1 MAAES
6 NANRRVRER
15 LMSNLHGEITEL
27 IVNVMSQHN
36 FLIKTLVPTIEN
48 VMIPRYSKHIRS
60 TPNGSEKEKYKREIR
75 SVIEFVYRIGD
86 SYTRLYKELREL
98 ENKEKIDNSNK
109 NEIRGILAIKQ
120 DEFDK
125 LNISLNRFFKDIRR
139 SLPDINIPR
148 VTSSHTR
155 LNHTI
160 NKNFKFKNRNRS
172 PTRRGRSKNRSNS
185 TPRVRNRSRSAIR
198 NPNRPYRGSIRIHET
213 STGPITFHRN
223 NIRNR
228 LALDPSDPEPDPSKK
243 KIIIQNGMVYLPGTL
258 SKMQEMARK
267 ETLEEYGSFAALK
280 SETRRD
286 VEVAI
291 AGDASAE
298 AAAAATSARQ
308 AATSSISPIAQAAAN
323 DADSAAR
330 NATRAYHAATISHTE
345 ADARRA
351 AQQATTARNA
361 AISARGRAIAAAAS
375 SSASAAS
382 SRRNST

>member
-6 NANRRVRER
+6 NANRRARER
-15 LMSNLHGEITEL
+15 LMSNLHGEIDEL

-36 FLIKTLVPTIEN
+36 FLIKTLAPIIDN
-48 VMIPRYSKHIRS
+48 VMISRYETLIRS
-60 TPNGSEKEKYKREIR
+60 TLNQNEKEKYKREIIAVVKF
-75 SVIEFVYRIGD
+75 SHKIND
-86 SYTRLYKELREL
+86 SYTKLFKELRRL
-98 ENKEKIDNSNK
+98 EDKEKLDNSDK
-109 NEIRGILAIKQ
+109 NEIREILAIKQ

-125 LNISLNRFFKDIRR
+125 LNISLNRFFKDIKK
-139 SLPDINIPR
+139 SLPDIPIPR
-148 VTSSHTR
+148 VTS
-155 LNHTI
+155 NHIPLKKHII
-160 NKNFKFKNRNRS
+160 NNEFTFKNRNRS

-185 TPRVRNRSRSAIR
+185 TPLVRNRSRSAIR
-198 NPNRPYRGSIRIHET
+198 NPNRSSRGSIRIDEI
-213 STGPITFHRN
+213 STGPITFHKN

-228 LALDPSDPEPDPSKK
+228 LVPDPSDPETDLSKK
-243 KIIIQNGMVYLPGTL
+243 RKIVLNGMVYRPGIL
-258 SKMQEMARK
+258 SKMQQMARK

-298 AAAAATSARQ
+298 AAAAATRARQ

-330 NATRAYHAATISHTE
+330 NAAQAYHAATFSHTE

-361 AISARGRAIAAAAS
+361 AIAARGRAIAAAAS
-375 SSASAAS
+375 SSTSAAV
-382 SRRNST
+382 SR